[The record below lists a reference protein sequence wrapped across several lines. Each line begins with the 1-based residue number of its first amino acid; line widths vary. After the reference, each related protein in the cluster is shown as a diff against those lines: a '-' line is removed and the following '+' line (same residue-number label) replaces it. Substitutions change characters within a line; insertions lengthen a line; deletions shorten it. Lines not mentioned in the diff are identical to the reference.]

1 MVVVRLARGGS
12 KNRPYFYVV
21 VADSRA
27 RRDGRFIEQLG
38 FYNPM
43 GGETTENFRMNHER
57 LDYWVSVGAQ
67 VSDAVKKIVKN
78 NKAAA

>member
-12 KNRPYFYVV
+12 KNRPYYYVV
-21 VADSRA
+21 VADSRS

-43 GGETTENFRMNHER
+43 GNENVENLRLNQER
-57 LDYWVSVGAQ
+57 LAYWVSVGAQ
-67 VSDAVKKIVKN
+67 VSPAVKNLSKKS
-78 NKAAA
+78 KAV